1 MRAVADRGAPAE
13 TGRSGGSSSAI
24 LIVDDDLEF
33 LAEAKEAL
41 EAHGFVVMT
50 ATSAREVSFRIEE
63 ASTPIAVVGVDYHLG
78 AGPDGIGLI
87 ESLRQSRLIGPH
99 VQFFTMSGQ
108 DDYRLAKKSLEL
120 GAVALLEKP
129 VSPSRL
135 VSTAIDALE
144 RFRVADAVDRLDSNS
159 KPKEAGGVRRAVESF
174 PAQPTEILR
183 FLHQLEVK
191 RREVLGEAIDNAAWR
206 VLLEII
212 TAENGLHPPTV
223 TSVCSSVGLPY
234 ATAHRR
240 VDDLLEQGLIIKTSD
255 ALDQRRALLSV
266 SPEGRRLVRS
276 YVEAVAKA
284 AAGGRKAERPL
295 VSGRSM
301 QMEDREPTVVALY
314 DSKGSPVS

>member
-1 MRAVADRGAPAE
+1 MKTVADRGAPAE
-13 TGRSGGSSSAI
+13 TGRSGNSSSAV
-24 LIVDDDLEF
+24 LIVDDDPEF

-41 EAHGFVVMT
+41 DVHGFVVMT
-50 ATSAREVSFRIEE
+50 ATSAREVYFRIEE
-63 ASTPIAVVGVDYHLG
+63 ASTSIAVVGVDYHLG

-135 VSTAIDALE
+135 VSAVTDAFE
-144 RFRVADAVDRLDSNS
+144 RFRVADAVDRLVSNS
-159 KPKEAGGVRRAVESF
+159 KTREVAGEPRNVGSF
-174 PAQPTEILR
+174 PAQPSEILR

-191 RREVLGEAIDNAAWR
+191 RLEVLGEAIDSAAWR

-212 TAENGLHPPTV
+212 IAENGLHPPTV
-223 TSVCSSVGLPY
+223 TSVCGSVGLPY

-240 VDDLLEQGLIIKTSD
+240 VQDLLEQGVIKKTPD

-266 SPEGRRLVRS
+266 SPDGRRLVRG

-284 AAGGRKAERPL
+284 AAGSLKAERSRPN
-295 VSGRSM
+295 GRRP
-301 QMEDREPTVVALY
+301 QQGNQEPTMVALY
-314 DSKGSPVS
+314 DSERPLAS